1 METKVKRTVPYLLL
15 LLFFFYSLDSQWRN
29 SATAPEW
36 RPPVT
41 WSNLTSPRRQKKL
54 IHAPDHG
61 RARVR
66 TPEKSSA
73 PRTHDAPSPTRAA
86 AGRVAERASRGRKKA
101 SPKKPSQGIERAL
114 ARSPAGTARAAATA
128 TRLRSCARNA
138 SKWQAMSHSCPRCR
152 ASALRPTV
160 PSTAR
165 SVACRLFFF
174 LSRGNRKTEMR
185 VRAAAEARRFVVR
198 GGS

>member
-1 METKVKRTVPYLLL
+1 MASSRYMVEPHEPTSSEEAHSRAGPRSRTSSNTGEIQRYT
-15 LLFFFYSLDSQWRN
+15 R
-29 SATAPEW
+29 AR
-36 RPPVT
+36 RPV
-41 WSNLTSPRRQKKL
+41 SNPGCSGPR
-54 IHAPDHG
+54 G
-61 RARVR
+61 RASVPG
-66 TPEKSSA
+66 PEKGL
-73 PRTHDAPSPTRAA
+73 P
-86 AGRVAERASRGRKKA
+86 E
-101 SPKKPSQGIERAL
+101 KPSQGIERAL

-174 LSRGNRKTEMR
+174 LSRGNRKTKCAFELLQKLVDLSSVVAVNGGQSCLVGGDSKTGR
-185 VRAAAEARRFVVR
+185 RALP
-198 GGS
+198 